1 MLKKLLSPK
10 NLNPAFSKF
19 EIKSLKFKQGKKMS
33 NIGVVVLAAGL
44 GTRMKSTKPK
54 VLFELCGEPMII
66 HILRKAYEISSDV
79 SVVLSYQKELVEAKI
94 KEIFPQTKI
103 YEQNL
108 KEFPGT
114 AGALK
119 NIPLNSEKTLILC
132 GDMPLI
138 KINDLIRLSAGNS
151 DIALSVF
158 EAADP
163 YGYGRV
169 IVNNGKVEA
178 IVEQKDAT
186 ETQKMIKSANAGCY
200 CFKSEVLREI
210 LPLIG
215 NENSQKE
222 FYLTDAI
229 KIANERG
236 LKCWAISVEEQ
247 NFMGINDK
255 FQLSIAQNLMQDEI
269 KKNLMKSGV
278 LMRLPN
284 SIYIDARAKFEGEC
298 VIEENVSVIGEC
310 LIKNSVIKSGS
321 VVENSVIEDSDVGP
335 LAHIRTKCEI
345 KNTHIGNFVEL
356 KAARLNGVKAGHL
369 SYLGDCEIGPGSNV
383 GCGTITCNYDG
394 KAKHKTIIGKN
405 VFIGSDTQLIAPVKV
420 GDDVLIA
427 AGSTVTSDVPSGA
440 LAISRTKQVNKEGF
454 FYKFFNDTK
463 SD

>member
-1 MLKKLLSPK
+1 MMNDTSV
-10 NLNPAFSKF
+10 
-19 EIKSLKFKQGKKMS
+19 I
-33 NIGVVVLAAGL
+33 ILAAGL
-44 GTRMKSTKPK
+44 GTRMKSARPK

-66 HILRKAYEISSDV
+66 HVLKQAYSVSNDV
-79 SVVLSYQKELVEAKI
+79 SVVLYYEKEKI
-94 KEIFPQTKI
+94 ESVIKNIFPQTKI
-103 YEQNL
+103 YAQDLAN
-108 KEFPGT
+108 FPGT

-119 NIPLNSEKTLILC
+119 NVELSGKKIIVTC
-132 GDMPLI
+132 GDMPLV
-138 KINDLIRLSAGNS
+138 KATDLMRLAANDA
-151 DIALSVF
+151 DISLSVF

-169 IVNNGKVEA
+169 IINNGKVEA

-255 FQLSIAQNLMQDEI
+255 FQLSIAENLMQDEI

-298 VIEENVSVIGEC
+298 VIEENVSIIGEC
-310 LIKNSVIKSGS
+310 VIKNSVIKSGS
-321 VVENSVIEDSDVGP
+321 VVENSVVEDSDVGP
-335 LAHIRTKCEI
+335 LAHLRPKCEI

-369 SYLGDCEIGPGSNV
+369 SYLGDCEIGSGTNV

-405 VFIGSDTQLIAPVKV
+405 VFIGSDTQLVAPVKV

-454 FYKFFNDTK
+454 FYKFFNDAK
-463 SD
+463 SDENAKK

>member
-1 MLKKLLSPK
+1 MNDTSV
-10 NLNPAFSKF
+10 
-19 EIKSLKFKQGKKMS
+19 I
-33 NIGVVVLAAGL
+33 ILAAGL
-44 GTRMKSTKPK
+44 GTRMKSARPK

-66 HILRKAYEISSDV
+66 HVLKQAYAVSNDV
-79 SVVLSYQKELVEAKI
+79 SVVLYYEKEKI
-94 KEIFPQTKI
+94 ESVIKNIFPQTKI
-103 YEQNL
+103 YAQDLAN
-108 KEFPGT
+108 FPGT

-119 NIPLNSEKTLILC
+119 NVELSGKKIIVTC
-132 GDMPLI
+132 GDMPLV
-138 KINDLIRLSAGNS
+138 KATDLMRLAANDA

-169 IVNNGKVEA
+169 IINNGKVEA

-200 CFKSEVLREI
+200 CFKSDVLREI

-222 FYLTDAI
+222 FYLTDTI

-284 SIYIDARAKFEGEC
+284 SVYIDSRAKFEGEC

-321 VVENSVIEDSDVGP
+321 VIENSVIEDSDVGP
-335 LAHIRTKCEI
+335 LAHLRPKCEI

-369 SYLGDCEIGPGSNV
+369 SYLGDCEIGSGTNV

-405 VFIGSDTQLIAPVKV
+405 VFIGSDTQLVAPVKV

-454 FYKFFNDTK
+454 FHKFFNDAK
-463 SD
+463 SGDENAKK

>member
-1 MLKKLLSPK
+1 MNDTSV
-10 NLNPAFSKF
+10 
-19 EIKSLKFKQGKKMS
+19 I
-33 NIGVVVLAAGL
+33 ILAAGL
-44 GTRMKSTKPK
+44 GTRMKSARPK

-66 HILRKAYEISSDV
+66 HVLKQAYSVSNDV
-79 SVVLSYQKELVEAKI
+79 SVVLYYEKEKI
-94 KEIFPQTKI
+94 ESVIKNIFPQTKI
-103 YEQNL
+103 YAQDLAN
-108 KEFPGT
+108 FPGT

-119 NIPLNSEKTLILC
+119 NVELSGKKIIVTC
-132 GDMPLI
+132 GDMPLV
-138 KINDLIRLSAGNS
+138 KATDLMRLAANDA

-169 IVNNGKVEA
+169 IINNGKVEA

-255 FQLSIAQNLMQDEI
+255 FQLSIAENLMQYEI

-284 SIYIDARAKFEGEC
+284 SVYIDSRAKFEGEC

-310 LIKNSVIKSGS
+310 VIKNSVIKSGS

-335 LAHIRTKCEI
+335 LAHIRLKCEI

-356 KAARLNGVKAGHL
+356 KAARLDGVKAGHL
-369 SYLGDCEIGPGSNV
+369 SYLGDCEIGSGTNV

-405 VFIGSDTQLIAPVKV
+405 VFIGSDTQLVAPVKV

-454 FYKFFNDTK
+454 FYKFFNDAK
-463 SD
+463 SDENAKK

>member
-1 MLKKLLSPK
+1 MNDTSV
-10 NLNPAFSKF
+10 
-19 EIKSLKFKQGKKMS
+19 I
-33 NIGVVVLAAGL
+33 ILAAGL
-44 GTRMKSTKPK
+44 GTRMKSARPK

-66 HILRKAYEISSDV
+66 HVLKQAYAVSNDV
-79 SVVLSYQKELVEAKI
+79 SVVLYYEKEKI
-94 KEIFPQTKI
+94 ESVIKNIFPQTKI
-103 YEQNL
+103 YAQDLAN
-108 KEFPGT
+108 FPGT

-119 NIPLNSEKTLILC
+119 NVELSGKKIIVTC
-132 GDMPLI
+132 GDMPLV
-138 KINDLIRLSAGNS
+138 KATDLMRLAANDA

-169 IVNNGKVEA
+169 IINNGKVEA

-255 FQLSIAQNLMQDEI
+255 FQLSIAENLMQDEI

-278 LMRLPN
+278 LMRLPS
-284 SIYIDARAKFEGEC
+284 SIYIDSRAKFEGEC

-310 LIKNSVIKSGS
+310 LIKNSVIKSSS
-321 VVENSVIEDSDVGP
+321 VVESSVVEDSDVGP
-335 LAHIRTKCEI
+335 LAHLRPKCEI

-369 SYLGDCEIGPGSNV
+369 SYLGDCDIGSGTNV

-405 VFIGSDTQLIAPVKV
+405 VFIGSDTQLVAPVKV

-454 FYKFFNDTK
+454 FYKFFNDAK
-463 SD
+463 SDENAKK

>member
-1 MLKKLLSPK
+1 
-10 NLNPAFSKF
+10 
-19 EIKSLKFKQGKKMS
+19 MS
-33 NIGVVVLAAGL
+33 DIGVVVLAAGL
-44 GTRMKSTKPK
+44 GTRMKSSRPK

-108 KEFPGT
+108 KDFPGT

-169 IVNNGKVEA
+169 IINNGKVEA

-210 LPLIG
+210 LPLIS

-284 SIYIDARAKFEGEC
+284 SIYIDSRAKFEGEC

-310 LIKNSVIKSGS
+310 VIKNSVIKSGS

-335 LAHIRTKCEI
+335 LAHLRPKCGI

-369 SYLGDCEIGPGSNV
+369 SYLGDCEIDQGTNV

-405 VFIGSDTQLIAPVKV
+405 VFIGSDTQLVAPVKV

-454 FYKFFNDTK
+454 FYKFFNDAK

>member
-1 MLKKLLSPK
+1 
-10 NLNPAFSKF
+10 
-19 EIKSLKFKQGKKMS
+19 
-33 NIGVVVLAAGL
+33 
-44 GTRMKSTKPK
+44 
-54 VLFELCGEPMII
+54 
-66 HILRKAYEISSDV
+66 
-79 SVVLSYQKELVEAKI
+79 
-94 KEIFPQTKI
+94 
-103 YEQNL
+103 
-108 KEFPGT
+108 
-114 AGALK
+114 
-119 NIPLNSEKTLILC
+119 
-132 GDMPLI
+132 MPLI
-138 KINDLIRLSAGNS
+138 KTNDLIRLSAGNS

-169 IVNNGKVEA
+169 IINNGKVEA

-186 ETQKMIKSANAGCY
+186 ETQKMIRSANAGCY

-284 SIYIDARAKFEGEC
+284 SVYIDARAKFEGEC

-335 LAHIRTKCEI
+335 LAHLRPKCEI

-369 SYLGDCEIGPGSNV
+369 SYLGDCEIGCGTNV

-405 VFIGSDTQLIAPVKV
+405 VFIGSDTQLVAPVKV
-420 GDDVLIA
+420 GDNVLIA

-463 SD
+463 SDENAKK

>member
-1 MLKKLLSPK
+1 MNDTSV
-10 NLNPAFSKF
+10 
-19 EIKSLKFKQGKKMS
+19 I
-33 NIGVVVLAAGL
+33 ILAAGL
-44 GTRMKSTKPK
+44 GTRMKSARPK

-66 HILRKAYEISSDV
+66 HVLKQAYAVSNDV
-79 SVVLSYQKELVEAKI
+79 SVVLYYEKEKI
-94 KEIFPQTKI
+94 ESVIKNIFPQTKI
-103 YEQNL
+103 YAQDLAN
-108 KEFPGT
+108 FPGT

-119 NIPLNSEKTLILC
+119 NVELSGKKIIVTC
-132 GDMPLI
+132 GDMPLV
-138 KINDLIRLSAGNS
+138 KATDLMRLAANDA

-236 LKCWAISVEEQ
+236 LKCWAVSVEEQ

-284 SIYIDARAKFEGEC
+284 SVYIDARAKFEGEC
-298 VIEENVSVIGEC
+298 IIEENVSVIGEC

-321 VVENSVIEDSDVGP
+321 VVENSVVEDSDVGP
-335 LAHIRTKCEI
+335 LAHLRPKCEI

-369 SYLGDCEIGPGSNV
+369 SYLGDCEIGPGTNV

-405 VFIGSDTQLIAPVKV
+405 VFIGSDTQLVAPVKV

-454 FYKFFNDTK
+454 FYKFFNDAK
-463 SD
+463 SDENAKK

>member
-1 MLKKLLSPK
+1 MNDTSV
-10 NLNPAFSKF
+10 
-19 EIKSLKFKQGKKMS
+19 I
-33 NIGVVVLAAGL
+33 ILAAGL
-44 GTRMKSTKPK
+44 GTRMKSVRPK

-66 HILRKAYEISSDV
+66 HVLKQAYAVSNDV
-79 SVVLSYQKELVEAKI
+79 SVVLYYEKEKI
-94 KEIFPQTKI
+94 ESVIKNIFPQTKI
-103 YEQNL
+103 YAQDLAN
-108 KEFPGT
+108 FPGT

-119 NIPLNSEKTLILC
+119 NVELSGKKIIVTC
-132 GDMPLI
+132 GDMPLV
-138 KINDLIRLSAGNS
+138 KATDLMRLAANDS

-169 IVNNGKVEA
+169 IINNGKVEA

-284 SIYIDARAKFEGEC
+284 SVYIDSRAKFEGEC
-298 VIEENVSVIGEC
+298 VIEENVSVIGAC

-321 VVENSVIEDSDVGP
+321 VVESSVVEDSDVGP
-335 LAHIRTKCEI
+335 LAHLRPKCEI

-369 SYLGDCEIGPGSNV
+369 SYLGDCEMGPGTNV

-454 FYKFFNDTK
+454 FYKFFNGAK
-463 SD
+463 SEENAKK

>member
-1 MLKKLLSPK
+1 MNDTSV
-10 NLNPAFSKF
+10 
-19 EIKSLKFKQGKKMS
+19 I
-33 NIGVVVLAAGL
+33 ILAAGL
-44 GTRMKSTKPK
+44 GTRMKSARPK

-66 HILRKAYEISSDV
+66 HVLKQAYSVSNDV
-79 SVVLSYQKELVEAKI
+79 SVVLYYEKEKI
-94 KEIFPQTKI
+94 ESVIKNIFPQTKI
-103 YEQNL
+103 YAQDLAN
-108 KEFPGT
+108 FPGT

-119 NIPLNSEKTLILC
+119 NVELSGKKIIVTC
-132 GDMPLI
+132 GDMPLV
-138 KINDLIRLSAGNS
+138 KATDLMRLAANDA
-151 DIALSVF
+151 DISLSVF

-169 IVNNGKVEA
+169 IINNGKVEA

-255 FQLSIAQNLMQDEI
+255 FQLSIAENLMQDEI

-298 VIEENVSVIGEC
+298 VIEENVSIIGEC
-310 LIKNSVIKSGS
+310 VIKNSVIKSGS
-321 VVENSVIEDSDVGP
+321 VVENSVVEDSDVGP
-335 LAHIRTKCEI
+335 LAHLRPKCEI

-369 SYLGDCEIGPGSNV
+369 SYLGDCEIGSGTNV

-405 VFIGSDTQLIAPVKV
+405 VFIGSDTQLVAPVKV

-454 FYKFFNDTK
+454 FYKFFNDAK
-463 SD
+463 SDENAKK

>member
-1 MLKKLLSPK
+1 MNDTSV
-10 NLNPAFSKF
+10 
-19 EIKSLKFKQGKKMS
+19 I
-33 NIGVVVLAAGL
+33 ILAAGL
-44 GTRMKSTKPK
+44 GTRMKSARPK

-66 HILRKAYEISSDV
+66 HVLKQAYAVSNDV
-79 SVVLSYQKELVEAKI
+79 SVVLYYEKEKI
-94 KEIFPQTKI
+94 ESVIKDIFPQTKI
-103 YEQNL
+103 YAQDLAN
-108 KEFPGT
+108 FPGT

-119 NIPLNSEKTLILC
+119 NVELSGKKIIVTC
-132 GDMPLI
+132 GDMPLV
-138 KINDLIRLSAGNS
+138 KATDLMRLAANDA

-169 IVNNGKVEA
+169 IINNGKVEA

-236 LKCWAISVEEQ
+236 LKCWAVSVEEQ

-284 SIYIDARAKFEGEC
+284 SVYIDSRAKFEGEC
-298 VIEENVSVIGEC
+298 ELQENVSIIGEC

-321 VVENSVIEDSDVGP
+321 VVESSVIEDSDVGP
-335 LAHIRTKCEI
+335 LARLRPKCEI

-369 SYLGDCEIGPGSNV
+369 SYLGDCEIGCGTNV

-454 FYKFFNDTK
+454 FYKFFNGAK
-463 SD
+463 SDENAEK

>member
-1 MLKKLLSPK
+1 MNDTSV
-10 NLNPAFSKF
+10 
-19 EIKSLKFKQGKKMS
+19 I
-33 NIGVVVLAAGL
+33 ILAAGL
-44 GTRMKSTKPK
+44 GTRMKSARPK

-66 HILRKAYEISSDV
+66 HVLKQAYSVSNDV
-79 SVVLSYQKELVEAKI
+79 SVVLYYEKEKI
-94 KEIFPQTKI
+94 ESVIKNIFPQTKI
-103 YEQNL
+103 YAQDLAN
-108 KEFPGT
+108 FPGT

-119 NIPLNSEKTLILC
+119 NVELSGKKIIVTC
-132 GDMPLI
+132 GDMPLV
-138 KINDLIRLSAGNS
+138 KATDLMRLAANDA

-169 IVNNGKVEA
+169 IINNGKVEA

-255 FQLSIAQNLMQDEI
+255 FQLSIAENLMQYEI

-284 SIYIDARAKFEGEC
+284 SVYIDSRAKFEGEC

-310 LIKNSVIKSGS
+310 VIKNSVIKSGS

-335 LAHIRTKCEI
+335 LAHIRPKCEI

-356 KAARLNGVKAGHL
+356 KAARLDGVKAGHL
-369 SYLGDCEIGPGSNV
+369 SYLGDCEIGSGTNV

-405 VFIGSDTQLIAPVKV
+405 VFIGSDTQLVAPVKV

>member
-1 MLKKLLSPK
+1 MNDTSV
-10 NLNPAFSKF
+10 
-19 EIKSLKFKQGKKMS
+19 I
-33 NIGVVVLAAGL
+33 ILAAGL
-44 GTRMKSTKPK
+44 GTRMKSARPK

-66 HILRKAYEISSDV
+66 HVLKQAYAVSDDV
-79 SVVLSYQKELVEAKI
+79 SVVLYYEKEKI
-94 KEIFPQTKI
+94 ESVIKNIFPQTKI
-103 YEQNL
+103 YAQDLAN
-108 KEFPGT
+108 FPGT

-119 NIPLNSEKTLILC
+119 NVELSGKKIIVTC
-132 GDMPLI
+132 GDMPLV
-138 KINDLIRLSAGNS
+138 KATDLMRLAANDA

-169 IVNNGKVEA
+169 IINNGKVEA

-284 SIYIDARAKFEGEC
+284 SVYIDSRAKFEGEC

-310 LIKNSVIKSGS
+310 VIKNSVIKSGS
-321 VVENSVIEDSDVGP
+321 VVENSVIEDSDIGP
-335 LAHIRTKCEI
+335 LAHLRPKCEI

-356 KAARLNGVKAGHL
+356 KAARLDGVKAGHL
-369 SYLGDCEIGPGSNV
+369 SYLGDCEIGSGTNV

-427 AGSTVTSDVPSGA
+427 AGSTVTSDVPNGA

-454 FYKFFNDTK
+454 FYKFFNDAK
-463 SD
+463 SDENAKK

>member
-1 MLKKLLSPK
+1 
-10 NLNPAFSKF
+10 
-19 EIKSLKFKQGKKMS
+19 
-33 NIGVVVLAAGL
+33 
-44 GTRMKSTKPK
+44 
-54 VLFELCGEPMII
+54 
-66 HILRKAYEISSDV
+66 
-79 SVVLSYQKELVEAKI
+79 
-94 KEIFPQTKI
+94 
-103 YEQNL
+103 
-108 KEFPGT
+108 
-114 AGALK
+114 
-119 NIPLNSEKTLILC
+119 
-132 GDMPLI
+132 MPLI
-138 KINDLIRLSAGNS
+138 KTNDLIRLSAGNA
-151 DIALSVF
+151 DISLSVF

-169 IVNNGKVEA
+169 IINNGKVEA

-229 KIANERG
+229 KIANERS

-284 SIYIDARAKFEGEC
+284 SIYIDSRAKFEGEC

-321 VVENSVIEDSDVGP
+321 VVENSVVEDSDVGP
-335 LAHIRTKCEI
+335 LAHLRPKCEI

-369 SYLGDCEIGPGSNV
+369 SYLGDCEIDQGTNV

-405 VFIGSDTQLIAPVKV
+405 VFIGSDTQLVAPVKV

-454 FYKFFNDTK
+454 FYKFFNDAK
-463 SD
+463 SDENAKK

>member
-1 MLKKLLSPK
+1 MNDTSV
-10 NLNPAFSKF
+10 
-19 EIKSLKFKQGKKMS
+19 I
-33 NIGVVVLAAGL
+33 ILAAGL
-44 GTRMKSTKPK
+44 GTRMKSARPK

-66 HILRKAYEISSDV
+66 HVLKQAYAVSNDV
-79 SVVLSYQKELVEAKI
+79 SVVLYYEKEKI
-94 KEIFPQTKI
+94 ESVIKNIFPQTKI
-103 YEQNL
+103 YAQDLAN
-108 KEFPGT
+108 FPGT

-119 NIPLNSEKTLILC
+119 NVELSGKKIIVTC
-132 GDMPLI
+132 GDMPLV
-138 KINDLIRLSAGNS
+138 KATDLMRLAANDA

-222 FYLTDAI
+222 FYLTDTI

-236 LKCWAISVEEQ
+236 LKCWAVSVEEQ

-269 KKNLMKSGV
+269 KKNWMKAGV
-278 LMRLPN
+278 LMRLP
-284 SIYIDARAKFEGEC
+284 SSVYIDSRTKFEGEC

-335 LAHIRTKCEI
+335 LAHLRPKCEI

-369 SYLGDCEIGPGSNV
+369 SYLGDCEIGPGTNV

-405 VFIGSDTQLIAPVKV
+405 VFIGSDTQLVAPVKV

-440 LAISRTKQVNKEGF
+440 LAISRAKQVNKESF
-454 FYKFFNDTK
+454 FYKFFNGAK
-463 SD
+463 SDENAKK

>member
-1 MLKKLLSPK
+1 MNDTSV
-10 NLNPAFSKF
+10 
-19 EIKSLKFKQGKKMS
+19 I
-33 NIGVVVLAAGL
+33 ILAAGL
-44 GTRMKSTKPK
+44 GTRMKSARPK
-54 VLFELCGEPMII
+54 VLFELCGKPMII
-66 HILRKAYEISSDV
+66 HVLKQAYAVSNDV
-79 SVVLSYQKELVEAKI
+79 SVVLYYEKEKI
-94 KEIFPQTKI
+94 ESVIKDIFPQTKI
-103 YEQNL
+103 YAQDLAN
-108 KEFPGT
+108 FPGT

-119 NIPLNSEKTLILC
+119 NVELSGKKIIVTC
-132 GDMPLI
+132 GDMPLV
-138 KINDLIRLSAGNS
+138 KATDLMRLAANDA

-222 FYLTDAI
+222 FYLTDTI

-236 LKCWAISVEEQ
+236 LKCWAVSVEEQ

-269 KKNLMKSGV
+269 KKNWMKAGV
-278 LMRLPN
+278 LMRLP
-284 SIYIDARAKFEGEC
+284 SSVYIDSRTKFEGEC

-335 LAHIRTKCEI
+335 LAHLRPKCEI

-369 SYLGDCEIGPGSNV
+369 SYLGDCEIGPGTNV

-405 VFIGSDTQLIAPVKV
+405 VFIGSDTQLVAPVKV

-454 FYKFFNDTK
+454 FYKFFNGAK
-463 SD
+463 SDENAKK